1 MAVFNDSMLLHR
13 RRAGSPSRR
22 AKSPG
27 RRRPALHKRV
37 RNETELH
44 IPRAFLW
51 KRGNVCIRGANT
63 GIPLL
68 AVNYETGFQNHLQ
81 PKKWVGKNTLALI
94 SEVDP
99 CTGRVGRIVGM
110 IRREGAKHQEAVYLY
125 TYFPS
130 FDGQPVSFKDKEF
143 CQNSMYRYGEFV
155 QGRMGTR
162 PKHSFARA
170 VGFTSDG
177 QARMKIICEART
189 DDLVFNPMKRL
200 VRICKSSATNLELR
214 DPQTG
219 VAYFRRDQTTEIT
232 TIGQGQNMIVGVCLS
247 YIMDLIA
254 NPSEEEL

>member
-1 MAVFNDSMLLHR
+1 MAVVDERFLLRHQR
-13 RRAGSPSRR
+13 LGSPSRR

-27 RRRPALHKRV
+27 KRRPALHKSV
-37 RNETELH
+37 KNETELH

-51 KRGNVCIRGANT
+51 KRGDVMIRGAYT

-99 CTGRVGRIVGM
+99 GTGRVGRVVGM
-110 IRREGAKHQEAVYLY
+110 IRREGAKGKDPIYLY

-130 FDGQPVSFKDKEF
+130 FDGQTPSFKDMEF
-143 CQNSMYRYGEFV
+143 CQNTMYRYGEFV
-155 QGRMGTR
+155 PGRLGR

-170 VGFTSDG
+170 VGITRDG
-177 QARMKIICEART
+177 QARMKIICEVRT
-189 DDLVFNPMKRL
+189 DDLSFNPMKRL
-200 VRICKSSATNLELR
+200 IRICKSPTNLELS

-219 VAYFRRDQTTEIT
+219 QAYFRRDQTTEIT
-232 TIGQGQNMIVGVCLS
+232 TIEQGQNMIVGVCLS

-254 NPSEEEL
+254 NPREEEF